1 MVNSMTGYGRAE
13 ATVGG
18 HSITV
23 EMKSVNHRYFELS
36 SRLPRGYGFLDDRL
50 RGYMQGKLSRGK
62 VDLYISIETLEDSG
76 VQVQVNHPLASG
88 YVAALQELG
97 RLYQL
102 RDDLSISTVAH
113 YSDIFSVHRVPE
125 DEDAIWES
133 VRQVTDVALE
143 GLLAMRQREGA
154 RLCEDVEG
162 RARTILDL
170 VQQIEQR
177 SPQTVEEY
185 KIKLQ
190 QRLRE
195 MTADLQLDEQ
205 RLITEAAIFAD
216 KVAVDEETVRLR
228 SHFKQM
234 EWMLQAN
241 EPVGRKLDFLVQ
253 EMNREINTI
262 GSKAQDAQIAHIVV
276 EVKAE
281 LEKIREQI
289 QNIE

>member
-1 MVNSMTGYGRAE
+1 MTGYGRAE

-102 RDDLSISTVAH
+102 RDDLSISTVAR

-133 VRQVTDVALE
+133 VRQVTDAALE

>member
-102 RDDLSISTVAH
+102 RDDLSISTVAR

-133 VRQVTDVALE
+133 VRQVTDAALE

>member
-97 RLYQL
+97 RLYQV
-102 RDDLSISTVAH
+102 RDDLSISTVAR

-133 VRQVTDVALE
+133 VRQVTDAALE

>member
-102 RDDLSISTVAH
+102 RDDLSISTVAR

-133 VRQVTDVALE
+133 VRQVTDAALE

-195 MTADLQLDEQ
+195 MTADLQLDKS
-205 RLITEAAIFAD
+205 EA
-216 KVAVDEETVRLR
+216 KR
-228 SHFKQM
+228 S
-234 EWMLQAN
+234 
-241 EPVGRKLDFLVQ
+241 
-253 EMNREINTI
+253 
-262 GSKAQDAQIAHIVV
+262 
-276 EVKAE
+276 
-281 LEKIREQI
+281 
-289 QNIE
+289 